1 MHELSITQKIFD
13 IVVEQAEKEDAIAVK
28 KINLV
33 IGEMTGIVSDSVEFY
48 FGFLS
53 KGTIAEDAELVVRT
67 IPTRAKC
74 RNCGKTFQLGQFEWV
89 CPGCGANN
97 MEIIEGKELF
107 IESIEVD

>member
-1 MHELSITQKIFD
+1 M
-13 IVVEQAEKEDAIAVK
+13 EQAEKEKAVSVRR
-28 KINLV
+28 INLV
-33 IGEMTGIVSDSVEFY
+33 FGEMTGIVSDSVEFY

-53 KGTIAEDAELVVRT
+53 KGTIAEGAQLAVRI

-89 CPGCGANN
+89 CPDCGINS
-97 MEIIEGKELF
+97 MDIVEGKELF